1 MSLGINPYTY
11 GYLIFDKG
19 IRTIQWGWQRIFS
32 MMLTQLDSHMQK

>member
-19 IRTIQWGWQRIFS
+19 IRTIQWGWQRVFS
-32 MMLTQLDSHMQK
+32 TNDADIIG